1 MFMLIW
7 FQCDL
12 SAQSTTS
19 NNDRKKDGTILV
31 DSISYQQLISS
42 YKTAQVQLSDKTI
55 ELQLI
60 QIQAKWLTMVM
71 VLFSIIIAVL
81 LIYVFKSRKAKHIIE
96 LQNKELNRKQEALT
110 HTKTELQ
117 KTLKIAQ
124 DSSKSLRVYNQQL
137 KSMQSQLIHAEK
149 MSSLGQLTAGIVHE
163 INNPVNF
170 VKGGIELIDKNLQA
184 VTDLLAKRNQALISG
199 DLKQADEYFN
209 KLVQELGFMQE
220 FMPQILKDVMFGT
233 SRISEIVNGLR
244 IFSRQSESNSKFA
257 KLEEIINSSL
267 LILRNRYL
275 SVAELKL
282 NIDPKLEE
290 IECFPGLL
298 NQVFVNLISNAI
310 DAIGEKGQIWIDVLE
325 LEEWVQIEIGD
336 NGSGIKADHLPHI
349 FEPFFTTKDVG
360 KGTGIGLSICYSII
374 SKHGGSIEVDSTS
387 EKGTIFKVLL
397 KKRIEKEKIKQQ
409 DKNVIEV

>member
-42 YKTAQVQLSDKTI
+42 HKTAQIQLSDKTI

-290 IECFPGLL
+290 IECCPGLL